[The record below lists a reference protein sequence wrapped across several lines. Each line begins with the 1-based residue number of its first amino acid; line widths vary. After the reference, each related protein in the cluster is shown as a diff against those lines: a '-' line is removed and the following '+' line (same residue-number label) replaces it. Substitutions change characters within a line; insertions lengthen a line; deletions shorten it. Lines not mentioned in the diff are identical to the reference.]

1 MQLWTRTTP
10 LLHPGISALL
20 KGTIVMAYGLLLTI
34 HQQPFSWTSLKIEPI
49 TRLDITTT
57 RPDQTRPLK
66 DKNSINNQSY
76 VNLWTEI
83 NII

>member
-20 KGTIVMAYGLLLTI
+20 KGTIVMAYGLRLTI

-57 RPDQTRPLK
+57 RPDK
-66 DKNSINNQSY
+66 DKNYINNQSY

-83 NII
+83 YVI